1 MVASRLSGASNPEAS
16 PAAASKP
23 EYRFRWGIPLR
34 RKLMEPTIIA
44 IDLAK
49 SVFQVHFVE
58 PDTGA
63 IRSKMLKRAQLI
75 PFFANRARCRV
86 VMEACGS
93 AHHWARQFAAL
104 GHDTQLIAAQFVRP
118 FVKSNKND
126 AADAAAIWEAAQR
139 PGMRFVAVKTE
150 DQQAML
156 ALHRMRQQLV
166 RFRVMQ
172 VNQLRGLLYE
182 FGVAL
187 PQGRRTAIEAAK
199 VSLGS
204 LADRFPAMLT
214 DSLQDQLS
222 RLLGLDEQIERL
234 EQRITEWR
242 RGDEAC
248 RRISEIP
255 GVGLLTATAAVS
267 VIGNARAFKSGREFA
282 AYLGLVPRQNS
293 SGGKARLGGISKRG
307 DVYLRTLLI
316 HGARSVI
323 SSSKHLP
330 ERLRCMLSRRP
341 TNVVAVA
348 LANKVARTIWAL
360 LAYGRTYQGPA
371 VTPA

>member
-1 MVASRLSGASNPEAS
+1 
-16 PAAASKP
+16 
-23 EYRFRWGIPLR
+23 
-34 RKLMEPTIIA
+34 MEPTTIA

-49 SVFQVHFVE
+49 RVFQIHFVD
-58 PDTGA
+58 PDGT
-63 IRSKMLKRAQLI
+63 IHSKMLKRAQML
-75 PFFANRARCRV
+75 PFFANRPASRI

-93 AHHWARQFAAL
+93 AHHWARVLARF
-104 GHDTQLIAAQFVRP
+104 GHDVRLIAAQFVRP

-156 ALHRMRQQLV
+156 AMHRIRQQLV
-166 RFRVMQ
+166 RIRVMQ

-182 FGVAL
+182 FGVVL
-187 PQGRRTAIEAAK
+187 PQGRRASIDAAK
-199 VSLGS
+199 AALAS
-204 LADRFPAMLT
+204 LADELPAMLL

-222 RLLGLDEQIERL
+222 RLRALDEQIARI
-234 EQRITEWR
+234 EQRILNWR
-242 RGDEAC
+242 RNDDAC
-248 RRISEIP
+248 LRISEIP
-255 GVGLLTATAAVS
+255 GVGVLTATAAVS
-267 VIGNARAFKSGREFA
+267 VIGQARTFRSGREFA
-282 AYLGLVPRQNS
+282 AYLGLVLRQNG
-293 SGGKARLGGISKRG
+293 SGGKIKLGGISKRG

-330 ERLRCMLSRRP
+330 ERLRQMLSRRP

-348 LANKVARTIWAL
+348 LANKMARTIWAL
-360 LAYGRTYQGPA
+360 LAYGRTYEAAPSQ
-371 VTPA
+371 

>member
-1 MVASRLSGASNPEAS
+1 
-16 PAAASKP
+16 
-23 EYRFRWGIPLR
+23 
-34 RKLMEPTIIA
+34 MEPTIIA

-49 SVFQVHFVE
+49 RVFQIHYIE
-58 PDTGA
+58 PETGT
-63 IRSKMLKRAQLI
+63 IHSKVLKRAQLVQ
-75 PFFANRARCRV
+75 FFTNRPVSRV

-93 AHHWARQFAAL
+93 AHHWARVLARL
-104 GHDTQLIAAQFVRP
+104 GHDVRLIAAQFVRP

-166 RFRVMQ
+166 RIRVMQ
-172 VNQLRGLLYE
+172 INQLRGLLYE
-182 FGVAL
+182 FGVVL
-187 PQGRRTAIEAAK
+187 PQGRRASIEAAK
-199 VSLGS
+199 VA
-204 LADRFPAMLT
+204 LASMADELPAMFAE
-214 DSLQDQLS
+214 SLQDQFS
-222 RLLGLDEQIERL
+222 RLRGLDEQIAQI
-234 EQRITEWR
+234 EQRILEWR
-242 RGDEAC
+242 RNNDAC

-255 GVGLLTATAAVS
+255 GVGPLTATAAVS
-267 VIGNARAFKSGREFA
+267 VIGQAETFRSGREFA

-293 SGGKARLGGISKRG
+293 SGGKVKLGGISKRG

-323 SSSKHLP
+323 SGSRHLP
-330 ERLRCMLSRRP
+330 ERLRLMLSRRP

-348 LANKVARTIWAL
+348 LANKMARTIWAL
-360 LAYGRTYQGPA
+360 LAYGRTYQA
-371 VTPA
+371 TPAM